1 MSTAPTQDRTTSV
14 EPDALPRTAM
24 LGLGGMGEGMALRL
38 RDKGFPVTVYNRTA
52 SKAAAVIQAGAAAAP
67 DPATAVRAAEVVLV
81 SLSDQSA
88 VESTVFEQA
97 LPVLGPGT
105 VVIDTSTVSPDYARD
120 AERRLAAAGCHRVEA
135 CLLGNPVQARSGG
148 MRILTAG
155 NPDDIARIRPV
166 LRALGRQLIHVGG
179 PGAAASMKLAFNLLL
194 GAQVASLAEAVNYG
208 VAAGLDREML
218 LTNIAE
224 SGFSSLVMSFRA
236 EIMRERRYRPPAFR
250 SRLMVKDLEL
260 AIADAAARSVA
271 MPVTTQVVTEFRR
284 LPADAADDDAAVLI
298 EHPRQDQPPASSD
311 GRGRFDR

>member
-1 MSTAPTQDRTTSV
+1 MSTTSTQDSAALV
-14 EPDALPRTAM
+14 DADLPPRLAV

-52 SKAAAVIQAGAAAAP
+52 SKAAAAVQAGADSAP
-67 DPATAVRAAEVVLV
+67 DPAAAVRAAEVVLV
-81 SLSDQSA
+81 SLSEQSA
-88 VESTVFEQA
+88 VESIVFEQA
-97 LPVLGPGT
+97 LPQLRPGT
-105 VVIDTSTVSPDYARD
+105 TVIDTSTVSPEYAR
-120 AERRLAAAGCHRVEA
+120 AAARRLAAVGCRRVEA
-135 CLLGNPVQARSGG
+135 CLLGNPVQARSGS

-155 NPDDIARIRPV
+155 EPDDIDRIRPV
-166 LRALGRQLIHVGG
+166 LRAIGRQLIHVGG

-260 AIADAAARSVA
+260 VIADATARSVA
-271 MPVTTQVVTEFRR
+271 MPVTAQVVKEFNR
-284 LPADAADDDAAVLI
+284 LQSDAADDDAAVLV
-298 EHPRQDQPPASSD
+298 EYPRPA
-311 GRGRFDR
+311 